1 MRTWL
6 LAALALTT
14 TLHCYDLHAPDGT
27 WRGVA
32 FVSEDEWRFEVF
44 DAQGRRTES
53 GAADA
58 FRLVLKRLGL
68 VEKSRSCTSVFIPCF
83 GKATRC

>member
-1 MRTWL
+1 MNSGWL
-6 LAALALTT
+6 AVLLLTVA
-14 TLHCYDLHAPDGT
+14 LHCYDLYAPDGT

-32 FVSEDEWRFEVF
+32 FVSEDEWQFEMF

-53 GAADA
+53 GAADT
-58 FRLVLKRLGL
+58 FQLVLKRLGL
-68 VEKSRSCTSVFIPCF
+68 IEKSRACTSVFIPCL

>member
-1 MRTWL
+1 MRTWW
-6 LAALALTT
+6 LAALALTIA
-14 TLHCYDLHAPDGT
+14 LRCYDLYESDGT

-32 FVSEDEWRFEVF
+32 FVNEDEWQFEVF
-44 DAQGRRTES
+44 DAQGRRTEA

-58 FRLVLKRLGL
+58 FLLVLKRLGL

-83 GKATRC
+83 AKATRC

>member
-1 MRTWL
+1 MRAWW
-6 LAALALTT
+6 LAALALASV
-14 TLHCYDLHAPDGT
+14 LRCFDLYDSNGT

-32 FVSEDEWRFEVF
+32 FVNEDEWQFEVF

-53 GAADA
+53 GAADT
-58 FRLVLKRLGL
+58 FLLVLKRLGL
-68 VEKSRSCTSVFIPCF
+68 EEKGRSCTSVFIPCF